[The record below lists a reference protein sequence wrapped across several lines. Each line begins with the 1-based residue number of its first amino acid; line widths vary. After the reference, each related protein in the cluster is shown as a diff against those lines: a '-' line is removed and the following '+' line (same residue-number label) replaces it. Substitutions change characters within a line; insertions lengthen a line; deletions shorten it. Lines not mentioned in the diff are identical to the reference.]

1 MRLFKYFHPDRVD
14 VLKNRMICFSSP
26 QHLNDPFELKP
37 PCRIYASDD
46 AVRAEAMEKFP
57 AHYQDALDKLPAFI
71 RPLISEESK
80 QALQQKILEE
90 SAGLTANLMQQMLPG
105 IYRFFEESVGVL
117 CLTEQ
122 PDDLLMWAHYA
133 AAHEG
138 FVIEFDPSSSFFN
151 QRRSDHD
158 EFRHLRRIIY
168 AEERRHL
175 VMGADK
181 DISALL
187 TKSSHWA
194 YEKEWRMMVHL
205 IDATNK
211 HTSGSKTF
219 HLFSFP
225 ADAIK
230 SVILGCRMS
239 SATMTEIVEA
249 VRGSIDLSHVTC
261 WQTEVDDSIF
271 RLNLRPL

>member
-37 PCRIYASDD
+37 PCRLYASDD
-46 AVRAEAMEKFP
+46 AIRAKAMEQFP
-57 AHYQDALDKLPAFI
+57 AIYQAELDKLPASVQ
-71 RPLISEESK
+71 PLIPAELKRELK
-80 QALQQKILEE
+80 QEIFEKTAELAASAL
-90 SAGLTANLMQQMLPG
+90 QQMLPG

-138 FVIEFDPSSSFFN
+138 FVIEFDPNSSFFN
-151 QRRSDHD
+151 QRRSNDD

-175 VMGADK
+175 AMGADK

-205 IDATNK
+205 IDATKK
-211 HTSGSKTF
+211 HTSGSKTL
-219 HLFSFP
+219 HLFGFP
-225 ADAIK
+225 ADAVK
-230 SVILGCRMS
+230 SVILGCRMPP
-239 SATMTEIVEA
+239 ATMTEIVET